1 MPFNVSILGMGTMR
15 LPLNGTNP
23 DIDSSISLLKTAM
36 SKGINLFDVGT
47 FYGNGQCE
55 EVFGR
60 CIEGTPRDK
69 LILTGKNSS
78 HQNNSV
84 DWTASLYNTL
94 HLFHSDHLD
103 LYLLHFLTW
112 DKWSSYF
119 LQKNILQQVTDTHKN
134 GLFRFLGFSSHDK
147 PDNVRKLIDTD
158 LFSAVILPF
167 NLLNRSYETVM
178 QYAFDKGLGVIAMNP
193 LAAGVLATSDLYLS
207 AFQDEYQKQLASH
220 ALNFVLSQPFIHCV
234 LSGMETEEIIDE
246 NCNTVEQKR
255 LSEEDISVLNESLE
269 SEKVNRYIPCTGCQY
284 CLPCPQGIDIPKIIG
299 FMNQYSIV
307 HRQRVYH
314 REYSLLPVT
323 AECCIDCNS
332 CVEKCTYHIPI
343 PRIMGRAA
351 ELFSS

>member
-1 MPFNVSILGMGTMR
+1 
-15 LPLNGTNP
+15 
-23 DIDSSISLLKTAM
+23 
-36 SKGINLFDVGT
+36 
-47 FYGNGQCE
+47 
-55 EVFGR
+55 
-60 CIEGTPRDK
+60 
-69 LILTGKNSS
+69 
-78 HQNNSV
+78 
-84 DWTASLYNTL
+84 
-94 HLFHSDHLD
+94 
-103 LYLLHFLTW
+103 
-112 DKWSSYF
+112 
-119 LQKNILQQVTDTHKN
+119 
-134 GLFRFLGFSSHDK
+134 
-147 PDNVRKLIDTD
+147 
-158 LFSAVILPF
+158 
-167 NLLNRSYETVM
+167 
-178 QYAFDKGLGVIAMNP
+178 
-193 LAAGVLATSDLYLS
+193 
-207 AFQDEYQKQLASH
+207 
-220 ALNFVLSQPFIHCV
+220 
-234 LSGMETEEIIDE
+234 METEEIIDE